1 MFKNKILEKGKKKD
15 MGCVTPYLD
24 YEFKSSQNVSINA
37 AWTPFSFLSWQSPN
51 NSLTEE

>member
-1 MFKNKILEKGKKKD
+1 MFKNKVPHNIHFD
-15 MGCVTPYLD
+15 GCVTPYLD